1 MRLFRLALLL
11 LPCGLCGAE
20 PVVIPTFHSLGLY
33 WSPKGG
39 EKGRQVLVRYRAAG
53 EGAWQE
59 ALPLR
64 FHPISKTKEDLAD
77 YRGVSST

>member
-1 MRLFRLALLL
+1 MPRFLLALLL
-11 LPCGLCGAE
+11 LPGGLCGAE